1 MDICVE
7 FKLGMYKRMHEIR
20 QLEEQL
26 YFKFMEGGVP
36 GTLHQCQG
44 QEATAVGICFA
55 LRDSDFITTTHR
67 PVGHCVAKGLAPY
80 NIAAEIFGSSEGCS
94 KGKGGAMH
102 IGDFEKGIATS
113 IAIVGGGIPLA
124 VGFGLSYKMK
134 GEDGV
139 AVSFFGDGASNEGTF
154 HESIN
159 MAALWDLPVLF
170 VCENNNYGAST
181 SYEKA
186 SAGDSI
192 AGRAAAYG
200 IPGVRIDGNDVL
212 EVYETALE
220 AVERAREGKGP
231 TLIEAMTYRRRG
243 HSRSDPCGYRPK
255 EEVEY
260 WFARDPLDIFKS
272 KLLEEGVSPEK
283 LTEIEKAVKKEIR
296 AAITAGEEAVKAEV
310 STAFEDVYRS
320 KIK

>member
-1 MDICVE
+1 MNIDVD
-7 FKLGMYKRMHEIR
+7 FKLKMFKRMHEIR

-67 PVGHCVAKGLAPY
+67 PAGHCVAKGLSPY
-80 NIAAEIFGSSEGCS
+80 SIAAEIYGASDGCS

-102 IGDFEKGIATS
+102 LGDFSKGICTS

-124 VGFGLSYKMK
+124 TGLGLSYKMK

-139 AVSFFGDGASNEGTF
+139 AVSFFGDGGSNEGTF

-159 MAALWDLPVLF
+159 MAALWDLPVIF

-181 SYEKA
+181 SFDKA
-186 SAGDSI
+186 TAGDSI
-192 AGRAAAYG
+192 AARAAGYN

-212 EVYETALE
+212 EVYETAVE
-220 AVERAREGKGP
+220 AVERARAGKGP

-255 EEVEY
+255 EEEQY
-260 WFARDPLDIFKS
+260 WFARDPLDILKVN
-272 KLLEEGVSPEK
+272 LIEEGVSEENLK
-283 LTEIEKAVKKEIR
+283 EIEKTVKKEIR
-296 AAITAGEEAVKAEV
+296 AAITAGAEAAKADV
-310 STAFEDVYRS
+310 STAFKDIYWGE
-320 KIK
+320 